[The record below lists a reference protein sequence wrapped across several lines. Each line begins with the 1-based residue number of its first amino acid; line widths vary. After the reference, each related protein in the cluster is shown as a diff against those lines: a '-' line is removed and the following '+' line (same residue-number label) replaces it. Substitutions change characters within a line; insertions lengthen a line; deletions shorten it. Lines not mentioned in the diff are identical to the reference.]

1 MWGLC
6 NAVESVAPAFA
17 SAATLNLC
25 AKCLVDDLSDRL
37 RDRMHLVAE
46 SGVSYNCVFSYAHGA
61 ASPSVVVTEVVMVR
75 TISPVPL
82 IVKDPSCRYCWLY
95 EFSFKLVP
103 AA

>member
-46 SGVSYNCVFSYAHGA
+46 SGVSQDDVFSYAHGA

-75 TISPVPL
+75 TTSFVAL
-82 IVKDPSCRYCWLY
+82 IVNEPLYCHGSPYKLL
-95 EFSFKLVP
+95 FKFTP